1 MRKECLSMTKI
12 ILGDYLTFA
21 HDPFL
26 QPIETSLSL
35 CKDGAIIVK
44 DGLIVDLT
52 TTQNAKEKYPD
63 AMIEDYRGHILSPG
77 FVDCHIHFPQYHV
90 IASYGEQLLE
100 WLNKYTFPTEMKFQ
114 DRAYADKI
122 APLFIKE
129 LFKNGTTCASAYCTA
144 HAHSADALFTEA
156 QKYNARMLAGKV
168 WMDRHAPPDLCD
180 NPQSAYDDAKQGIK
194 DWHGK
199 DRLSYVLTPRFAPT
213 STEAQLEMAGS
224 LWAEHPDLIMQTH
237 LSENKNECAWVQE
250 LFPDSKDYLDVYDK
264 YGLLKKGG
272 IFGHGI
278 YLSEDEKQRIYDAD
292 ASIAHCP
299 TSNMFIGSGLFPLF
313 DCKDNKRPLRVGLAT
328 DVGGGSS
335 FSMFATMRCAYEV
348 AQLLGHKLH
357 PYQAWY
363 LATWGSAHSLHIDD
377 KVGNIK
383 QGMEADIIAINL
395 ESTDIIAEKMSQ
407 IETVA
412 ETLFAH
418 MILADER
425 AIAATFVAGNKVC
438 Y

>member
-1 MRKECLSMTKI
+1 MVKI
-12 ILGDYLTFA
+12 ILGDYLTFH

-26 QPIETSLSL
+26 NDIDTSLTL
-35 CKDGAIIVK
+35 NQAGAIIIEN
-44 DGLIVDLT
+44 GLITALT
-52 TTQNAKEKYPD
+52 SASDARKNYPD
-63 AMIEDYRGHILSPG
+63 AVFEDCSGYLLSPG

-100 WLNKYTFPTEMKFQ
+100 WLNKYTFPTEMKFH

-122 APLFIKE
+122 APLFLQE
-129 LFKNGTTCASAYCTA
+129 LFKNGTSSAAVYCTA
-144 HAHSADALFTEA
+144 HAHSADALFTQA
-156 QKYNARMLAGKV
+156 QKHNMRLLAGKV
-168 WMDRHAPPDLCD
+168 WMDRNAPTALCD
-180 NPQSAYDDAKQGIK
+180 TAQSAYDDAKQGIK
-194 DWHGK
+194 TWHNNG
-199 DRLSYVLTPRFAPT
+199 RNQYVLTPRFAPT
-213 STEAQLEMAGS
+213 STEAQLEAAGR
-224 LWAEHPDLIMQTH
+224 LWAEYPDLIMQTH

-250 LFPDSKDYLDVYDK
+250 LFPDSTDYLDVYDK

-292 ASIAHCP
+292 AAIAHCP

-313 DCKDNKRPLRVGLAT
+313 DCKDNNRPLRVGLAT

-363 LATWGSAHSLHIDD
+363 LASWGSANALHIDD
-377 KVGNIK
+377 KIGNI
-383 QGMEADIIAINL
+383 QVGMEADIIAINL
-395 ESTDIIAEKMSQ
+395 QSTPLITEKMSQ
-407 IETVA
+407 INTLA
-412 ETLFAH
+412 EQLFAH
-418 MILADER
+418 IILGDER
-425 AIAATFVAGNKVC
+425 AIKATYIAGEAV
-438 Y
+438 YRAS